1 MNIIIE
7 IADLFKETRYG
18 CTDVSIYGEYQE
30 TIAKITLLTKDTY
43 DKVVLEIRNPQDI
56 EEVKARINDI
66 LNLS

>member
-43 DKVVLEIRNPQDI
+43 DKIVLEIRNPQDI
-56 EEVKARINDI
+56 EEIKTRINDI

>member
-18 CTDVSIYGEYQE
+18 CTDVSLYGEYQE

-43 DKVVLEIRNPQDI
+43 DKIVLEIRNPQDI
-56 EEVKARINDI
+56 EEIKARINDI
-66 LNLS
+66 LNMS

>member
-43 DKVVLEIRNPQDI
+43 DKVVLEIRNPQDT
-56 EEVKARINDI
+56 EEIKARINDI

>member
-7 IADLFKETRYG
+7 IADIFKETRYG

-56 EEVKARINDI
+56 EEVKTRINDI

>member
-18 CTDVSIYGEYQE
+18 CTDVSIYREYQE

-43 DKVVLEIRNPQDI
+43 DKIVLEIRNPQDI
-56 EEVKARINDI
+56 EEVKTRINDI

>member
-30 TIAKITLLTKDTY
+30 TIVKITLLTKDTY
-43 DKVVLEIRNPQDI
+43 DKVVLEIRNP
-56 EEVKARINDI
+56 
-66 LNLS
+66 

>member
-43 DKVVLEIRNPQDI
+43 DKIVLEMRNPQDI
-56 EEVKARINDI
+56 EEIKTIINDI
-66 LNLS
+66 LNMS

>member
-7 IADLFKETRYG
+7 IADIFKETKYG

-30 TIAKITLLTKDTY
+30 TIVKITLLTKDTY
-43 DKVVLEIRNPQDI
+43 DKVFLEIRNPQDI
-56 EEVKARINDI
+56 EEVKTRINDI

>member
-7 IADLFKETRYG
+7 IADIFKETRYG

-43 DKVVLEIRNPQDI
+43 DKIVLEIRNPQDI
-56 EEVKARINDI
+56 EEIKARINDI

>member
-18 CTDVSIYGEYQE
+18 CTDVSIYGKYQE

-43 DKVVLEIRNPQDI
+43 DKIVLEIRNPQDI

-66 LNLS
+66 VKMS

>member
-7 IADLFKETRYG
+7 IADLFKETKYG

-43 DKVVLEIRNPQDI
+43 DKIVLEIRNPQDI
-56 EEVKARINDI
+56 EEIKTRINDI